1 LLQNR
6 GHLFRLYSCFLRI
19 LLRESEAGLLF
30 VADKNGNP
38 TAVPP
43 GNKMSKRSIAIIS
56 LLALLSC
63 LPVFASAFGTIKA
76 IVHDPQHRPVQG
88 AQVEVKS
95 RTSDFKTS
103 GTTNE
108 EGMALLS
115 NVPIGAYDVTII
127 SHGFNGAQQFVTVSS
142 GNVQEMHFALA
153 LAQHQE
159 TVEVSGA
166 PEMVNPSSA
175 VPQTLVSRGDIA
187 QTPGADRTNSMAMI
201 TDYVP
206 GAAVV
211 HDQLHVR
218 GGHQVTWEIDGVPV
232 PNTNIATNVG
242 PQFDPKDVDYMEVQ
256 RGSFSAEA
264 GDRTYG
270 VFNVV
275 PRTGFERSRQGELVA
290 SYGSFNSTDDQLSF
304 GDHNDRSA
312 YYVSLN
318 GNRTD
323 HGLETPTPAN
333 LHNQADG
340 GGAFTS
346 LILNATPTDQLRF
359 VGSARTDFFQVP
371 NDADLQAAGVRDRDR
386 EQDIFGNLSWI
397 HTFGPGVLL
406 TVAPSYHFNRAAF
419 EGLGGADQRLVTTDN
434 RASSYLGGETS
445 LSVIMGRHN
454 ASVGFYG
461 FAQHDNTLFGLT
473 GTNDD
478 GDLVDAHPPREKVS
492 GNLEAVWIQDQY
504 KAASWLSLS
513 AGVRLTQFSGLVTET
528 VGSPRL
534 GAAIQIPHLG
544 WILRAAYSRYY
555 QAPPLDTIS
564 SDILGVSPDQGFLP
578 LRGERDEQHDIG
590 LTIPMRGWTFDFDN
604 FRTGAH
610 NFFDHDA
617 LGNSNLFIP
626 LTIQS
631 VRIVGYEATVR
642 SPKLFKKIDLHLAY
656 SHQSVE
662 GSGGV
667 TGGLTDFAA
676 PDAGFFFLDH
686 DQRHTLSTGF
696 TAVLPLRN
704 WLSGNVSAGSGFLD
718 GDGPGHLP
726 AYANL
731 DLAVGHSFGENWSA
745 KLTATN
751 LTDNRYFIDRSNT
764 FGGSH
769 VSDPRMVSVQ
779 LRYKF
784 HY

>member
-1 LLQNR
+1 
-6 GHLFRLYSCFLRI
+6 
-19 LLRESEAGLLF
+19 
-30 VADKNGNP
+30 
-38 TAVPP
+38 
-43 GNKMSKRSIAIIS
+43 MSKRSIAIIT

-63 LPVFASAFGTIKA
+63 LPATASVFGTIKA

-88 AQVEVKS
+88 AQVEAKS

-115 NVPIGAYDVTII
+115 NVPVGEYDVTII
-127 SHGFNGAQQFVTVSS
+127 SHGFNGAQQSVTVSS

-153 LAQHQE
+153 LAQRQE

-166 PEMVNPSSA
+166 PEMVDPSSP
-175 VPQTLVSRGDIA
+175 VSQTLVSRGDIA
-187 QTPGADRTNSMAMI
+187 ETPGADRTNSMAMI

-206 GAAVV
+206 GASMV

-312 YYVSLN
+312 YYLSLN

-323 HGLETPTPAN
+323 HGLETPTSTN

-371 NDADLQAAGVRDRDR
+371 NDADLQAAGVRDRER

-419 EGLGGADQRLVTTDN
+419 EGQGAADQRLVTTDN
-434 RASSYLGGETS
+434 RASSYLGGQTS
-445 LSVIMGRHN
+445 VSVVKGRHN
-454 ASVGFYG
+454 ASAGFYG

-473 GTNDD
+473 GTNDV
-478 GDLVDAHPPREKVS
+478 GASVDAHPARQKVS

-504 KAASWLSLS
+504 KASSWLSLT
-513 AGVRLTQFSGLVTET
+513 AGVRLTHFSGLVTET
-528 VGSPRL
+528 VSSPRL

-544 WILRAAYSRYY
+544 WIVRGAYSRYY

-564 SDILGVSPDQGFLP
+564 ADILSVSPDQGFLP

-590 LTIPMRGWTFDFDN
+590 LTIPVHGWTLDFDN

-642 SPKLFKKIDLHLAY
+642 SPKLFRKVDLHLAY

-662 GSGGV
+662 GSGGI
-667 TGGLTDFAA
+667 TGGLTDFA
-676 PDAGFFFLDH
+676 PPEAGFFFLDH

-696 TAVLPLRN
+696 TTVLPHKS

-726 AYANL
+726 AYATL

>member
-1 LLQNR
+1 
-6 GHLFRLYSCFLRI
+6 
-19 LLRESEAGLLF
+19 
-30 VADKNGNP
+30 
-38 TAVPP
+38 
-43 GNKMSKRSIAIIS
+43 MSKRFIAIII
-56 LLALLSC
+56 LLALLAA
-63 LPVFASAFGTIKA
+63 LPAFGSVFGTVKA
-76 IVHDPQHRPVQG
+76 IVHDPQHRPVKG
-88 AQVEVKS
+88 AQVEVQS
-95 RTSDFKTS
+95 RTSAFKMA
-103 GTTNE
+103 GATNE
-108 EGMALLS
+108 DGIATLQ
-115 NVPIGAYDVTII
+115 NVPVGEYDVTIQ
-127 SHGFNGAQQFVTVSS
+127 SPGFAAVHQSVTVTSS
-142 GNVQEMHFALA
+142 NVQEMHFALA

-166 PEMVNPSSA
+166 PETVNPSSST
-175 VPQTLVSRGDIA
+175 PQTLVNRSDIA

-206 GAAVV
+206 GASMV

-218 GGHQVTWEIDGVPV
+218 GGHQVTWEIDGIPV

-256 RGSFSAEA
+256 RGSFSAES

-275 PRTGFERSRQGELVA
+275 TRSGFERSSQGELVA

-312 YYVSLN
+312 YYVSLS
-318 GNRTD
+318 GNRSD
-323 HGLETPTPAN
+323 HGLETPATDN
-333 LHNQADG
+333 LHNQSSG

-346 LILNATPTDQLRF
+346 LILNASPRDQLRF
-359 VGSARTDFFQVP
+359 VGSARSDFFQVP
-371 NDADLQAAGVRDRDR
+371 NDADLQAAGVRDRER

-397 HTFGPGVLL
+397 HTFGSGVLL

-419 EGLGGADQRLVTTDN
+419 EGLGAPNQRLVTTDN
-434 RASSYLGGETS
+434 RASSYLGGQAS
-445 LSVIMGRHN
+445 LNVVKGRHN
-454 ASVGFYG
+454 ASIGFYG

-473 GTNDD
+473 GTNDF
-478 GDLVDAHPPREKVS
+478 GDPVDADPPRQKVS
-492 GNLEAVWIQDQY
+492 GELDALWIQDQY
-504 KAASWLSLS
+504 KAASWLSLT
-513 AGVRLTQFSGLVTET
+513 AGVRFTRFSGLVTET
-528 VGSPRL
+528 AGSPRL
-534 GAAIQIPHLG
+534 GVAIQIPRLH
-544 WILRAAYSRYY
+544 WILRGAYSRYY
-555 QAPPLDTIS
+555 QAPPLDTVS
-564 SDILGVSPDQGFLP
+564 ADVLSVSPDQGFLP

-590 LTIPMRGWTFDFDN
+590 LTIPVRGWVLEFDQV
-604 FRTGAH
+604 RTGAH

-626 LTIQS
+626 LTIES

-662 GSGGV
+662 GSGGI
-667 TGGLTDFAA
+667 TGGLTDFAPPA
-676 PDAGFFFLDH
+676 EGFFFLDH
-686 DQRHTLSTGF
+686 DQRQTLSTGF
-696 TAVLPLRN
+696 TALLPHKS

-726 AYANL
+726 AYATV
-731 DLAVGHSFGENWSA
+731 DLSVGHSFGENWSA
-745 KLTATN
+745 KVTATN
-751 LTDNRYFIDRSNT
+751 LADNRYFIDRTNS

-769 VSDPRMVSVQ
+769 VSDPRMVAVQ
-779 LRYKF
+779 VRYKF

>member
-1 LLQNR
+1 ML
-6 GHLFRLYSCFLRI
+6 
-19 LLRESEAGLLF
+19 
-30 VADKNGNP
+30 
-38 TAVPP
+38 
-43 GNKMSKRSIAIIS
+43 KRSIAITV
-56 LLALLSC
+56 LLALLAA
-63 LPVFASAFGTIKA
+63 LPAFASVFGTVKA
-76 IVHDPQHRPVQG
+76 IVHDPQHRPVKG
-88 AQVEVKS
+88 AQVEVQS
-95 RTSDFKTS
+95 RTSAFKMA
-103 GTTNE
+103 GATNDD
-108 EGMALLS
+108 GIATLQ
-115 NVPIGAYDVTII
+115 NVPVGEYDVTIQ
-127 SHGFNGAQQFVTVSS
+127 SPGFAAVQQSVTVTSS
-142 GNVQEMHFALA
+142 NVQEMHFALA
-153 LAQHQE
+153 VAQHQE
-159 TVEVSGA
+159 TVDVSGA
-166 PEMVNPSSA
+166 PETVNPSSP
-175 VPQTLVSRGDIA
+175 VPQVLINRADIA
-187 QTPGADRTNSMAMI
+187 QTPGADRANSMAMI

-206 GAAVV
+206 GAAMV

-218 GGHQVTWEIDGVPV
+218 GGHQVTWEIDGIPV

-242 PQFDPKDVDYMEVQ
+242 PQFDPKDIDYMEVQ

-275 PRTGFERSRQGELVA
+275 TRSGFERARQGELIA
-290 SYGSFNSTDDQLSF
+290 SYGNFNSTDDQLSF

-312 YYVSLN
+312 YYVSLS
-318 GNRTD
+318 GNRSD
-323 HGLETPTPAN
+323 HGLETPTNDN
-333 LHNQADG
+333 LHNQSAG

-346 LILNATPTDQLRF
+346 LILNASPNDQVRF
-359 VGSARTDFFQVP
+359 VGSARSDFFQVP
-371 NDADLQAAGVRDRDR
+371 NDVDLQAAGVRDRER

-419 EGLGGADQRLVTTDN
+419 EGLGATDQRLVTTDN
-434 RASSYLGGETS
+434 RASSYFGGQA
-445 LSVIMGRHN
+445 SVNVVKGRHN

-473 GTNDD
+473 GTNDS
-478 GDLVDAHPPREKVS
+478 GDPVDAHPPRQKVS
-492 GNLEAVWIQDQY
+492 GELDAFWIQDQY
-504 KAASWLSLS
+504 KAASWLSLT
-513 AGVRLTQFSGLVTET
+513 AGVRFTRFSGLVTET
-528 VGSPRL
+528 AGSPRL
-534 GAAIQIPHLG
+534 GVAIQIPRLH
-544 WILRAAYSRYY
+544 WVLRGAYSRYY
-555 QAPPLDTIS
+555 QAPPLDTVS
-564 SDILGVSPDQGFLP
+564 PDVLSVSPDQGFLP
-578 LRGERDEQHDIG
+578 LRGERDEQRDFG
-590 LTIPMRGWTFDFDN
+590 LTIPLRGWVLEFDQ
-604 FRTGAH
+604 FRTAAH

-626 LTIQS
+626 LTIES

-667 TGGLTDFAA
+667 TGGLTDFAPPA
-676 PDAGFFFLDH
+676 EGFFFLDH
-686 DQRHTLSTGF
+686 DQRQTLSAGF
-696 TAVLPLRN
+696 TAVLPYKS

-726 AYANL
+726 AYATV
-731 DLAVGHSFGENWSA
+731 DLSLGHSFGENWSA
-745 KLTATN
+745 KVTATN
-751 LTDNRYFIDRSNT
+751 LADNRYFIDHSNS

>member
-1 LLQNR
+1 ML
-6 GHLFRLYSCFLRI
+6 
-19 LLRESEAGLLF
+19 
-30 VADKNGNP
+30 
-38 TAVPP
+38 
-43 GNKMSKRSIAIIS
+43 KRSIAITV
-56 LLALLSC
+56 LLALLAA
-63 LPVFASAFGTIKA
+63 LPAFASVFGTVKA
-76 IVHDPQHRPVQG
+76 IVHDPQHRPVKG
-88 AQVEVKS
+88 AQVEVQS
-95 RTSDFKTS
+95 RTSAFKMA
-103 GTTNE
+103 GATNDD
-108 EGMALLS
+108 GIATLQ
-115 NVPIGAYDVTII
+115 NVPVGEYDVTIQ
-127 SHGFNGAQQFVTVSS
+127 SPGFAAVQQSVTVTSS
-142 GNVQEMHFALA
+142 NVQEMHFALA
-153 LAQHQE
+153 VAQHQE
-159 TVEVSGA
+159 TVDVSGA
-166 PEMVNPSSA
+166 PETVNHSSP
-175 VPQTLVSRGDIA
+175 VPQVLINRADIA
-187 QTPGADRTNSMAMI
+187 QTPGADRANSMAMI

-206 GAAVV
+206 GAAMV

-218 GGHQVTWEIDGVPV
+218 GGHQVTWEIDGIPV

-242 PQFDPKDVDYMEVQ
+242 PQFDPKDIDYMEVQ

-275 PRTGFERSRQGELVA
+275 TRSGFERARQGELIA
-290 SYGSFNSTDDQLSF
+290 SYGNFNSTDDQLSF

-312 YYVSLN
+312 YYVSLS
-318 GNRTD
+318 GNRSD
-323 HGLETPTPAN
+323 HGLETPTNDN
-333 LHNQADG
+333 LHNQSGG

-346 LILNATPTDQLRF
+346 LILNASPNDQVRF
-359 VGSARTDFFQVP
+359 VGSARSDFFQVP
-371 NDADLQAAGVRDRDR
+371 NDVDLQAAGVRDRER

-419 EGLGGADQRLVTTDN
+419 EGLGATDQRLVTTDN
-434 RASSYLGGETS
+434 RASSYFGGQA
-445 LSVIMGRHN
+445 SVNVVKGRHN

-473 GTNDD
+473 GTNDS
-478 GDLVDAHPPREKVS
+478 GDPVDAHPPRQKVS
-492 GNLEAVWIQDQY
+492 GELDALWIQDQY
-504 KAASWLSLS
+504 KAASWLSLT
-513 AGVRLTQFSGLVTET
+513 AGVRFTRFSGLVTET
-528 VGSPRL
+528 AGSPRL
-534 GAAIQIPHLG
+534 GVAIEIPRLH
-544 WILRAAYSRYY
+544 WVLRGAYSRYY

-564 SDILGVSPDQGFLP
+564 PDVLSVSPDQGFLP
-578 LRGERDEQHDIG
+578 LRGERDEQRDFG
-590 LTIPMRGWTFDFDN
+590 LTIPLRGWVLEFDQ
-604 FRTGAH
+604 FRTAAH

-626 LTIQS
+626 LTIES

-667 TGGLTDFAA
+667 TGGLTDFAPPA
-676 PDAGFFFLDH
+676 EGFFFLDH
-686 DQRHTLSTGF
+686 DQRQTLSAGF
-696 TAVLPLRN
+696 TAVLPYKS

-726 AYANL
+726 AYATV
-731 DLAVGHSFGENWSA
+731 DLSLGHSFGENWSA
-745 KLTATN
+745 KVTATN
-751 LTDNRYFIDRSNT
+751 LADNRYFIDHSNS

>member
-1 LLQNR
+1 ML
-6 GHLFRLYSCFLRI
+6 
-19 LLRESEAGLLF
+19 
-30 VADKNGNP
+30 
-38 TAVPP
+38 
-43 GNKMSKRSIAIIS
+43 KRSIAIII
-56 LLALLSC
+56 LLALLAA
-63 LPVFASAFGTIKA
+63 LPAFASVFGTVKA
-76 IVHDPQHRPVQG
+76 IVHDPQHRPVKG
-88 AQVEVKS
+88 AQVEVQS
-95 RTSDFKTS
+95 RTSAFKMA
-103 GTTNE
+103 GATNDD
-108 EGMALLS
+108 GIATLQ
-115 NVPIGAYDVTII
+115 NVPVGEYDVTIQ
-127 SHGFNGAQQFVTVSS
+127 SPGFAAVQQSVTVTSS
-142 GNVQEMHFALA
+142 NVQEMHFALA
-153 LAQHQE
+153 VAQHQE
-159 TVEVSGA
+159 TVDVSGA
-166 PEMVNPSSA
+166 PETVNPSSP
-175 VPQTLVSRGDIA
+175 VPQVLISRSDIA
-187 QTPGADRTNSMAMI
+187 QTPGADRANSMAMI

-206 GAAVV
+206 GAAMV

-218 GGHQVTWEIDGVPV
+218 GGHQVTWEIDGIPV

-242 PQFDPKDVDYMEVQ
+242 PQFDPKDIDYMEVQ
-256 RGSFSAEA
+256 RGSFSAES

-275 PRTGFERSRQGELVA
+275 TRSGFERSRQGELVA
-290 SYGSFNSTDDQLSF
+290 SYGNFNSTDDQLSF

-312 YYVSLN
+312 YYVSLS
-318 GNRTD
+318 GNRSD
-323 HGLETPTPAN
+323 HGLETPTTDN
-333 LHNQADG
+333 LHNQSSG

-346 LILNATPTDQLRF
+346 LILNASPTDQVRF

-371 NDADLQAAGVRDRDR
+371 NDVDLQAAGVRDRER

-419 EGLGGADQRLVTTDN
+419 EGLGATDQRLVTTDN
-434 RASSYLGGETS
+434 RASSYFGGQA
-445 LSVIMGRHN
+445 SVNVVKGRHN

-473 GTNDD
+473 GTNDA
-478 GDLVDAHPPREKVS
+478 GDPVDAHPPRQKVS
-492 GNLEAVWIQDQY
+492 GELDAFWVQDQY
-504 KAASWLSLS
+504 KAASWLSLT
-513 AGVRLTQFSGLVTET
+513 AGVRFTRFSGLVTET
-528 VGSPRL
+528 ASSPRL
-534 GAAIQIPHLG
+534 GVAIQIPRLH
-544 WILRAAYSRYY
+544 WVLRAAYSRYY

-564 SDILGVSPDQGFLP
+564 TDVLSVSPDQGFLP
-578 LRGERDEQHDIG
+578 LRGERDEQRDFG
-590 LTIPMRGWTFDFDN
+590 LTIPVRGWVLEFDQ
-604 FRTGAH
+604 FRTAAH

-626 LTIQS
+626 LTIES

-656 SHQSVE
+656 SHQTIE

-667 TGGLTDFAA
+667 TGGLTDFAPPA
-676 PDAGFFFLDH
+676 EGFFFLDH

-696 TAVLPLRN
+696 TAVLPYKS

-726 AYANL
+726 AYATV
-731 DLAVGHSFGENWSA
+731 DLSVGHSFGENWSA

-751 LTDNRYFIDRSNT
+751 LADNRYFIDHSNS

-769 VSDPRMVSVQ
+769 VSDPRMVAVQ
-779 LRYKF
+779 VRYRF

>member
-1 LLQNR
+1 
-6 GHLFRLYSCFLRI
+6 
-19 LLRESEAGLLF
+19 
-30 VADKNGNP
+30 
-38 TAVPP
+38 
-43 GNKMSKRSIAIIS
+43 MSKRSIAIIT

-63 LPVFASAFGTIKA
+63 LPATASVFGTIKA

-88 AQVEVKS
+88 AQVEAKS

-115 NVPIGAYDVTII
+115 NVPVGEYDVTII
-127 SHGFNGAQQFVTVSS
+127 SHGFNGAQQSVTVSS

-153 LAQHQE
+153 LAQRQE

-166 PEMVNPSSA
+166 PEMVDPSSP
-175 VPQTLVSRGDIA
+175 VSQTLVSRGDIA
-187 QTPGADRTNSMAMI
+187 ETPGADRTNSMAMI

-206 GAAVV
+206 GASMV

-312 YYVSLN
+312 YYLSLN

-323 HGLETPTPAN
+323 HGLETPTSTN

-371 NDADLQAAGVRDRDR
+371 NDADLQAAGVRDRER
-386 EQDIFGNLSWI
+386 EKDIFGNLSWI

-419 EGLGGADQRLVTTDN
+419 EGQGAVDQRLVTTDN
-434 RASSYLGGETS
+434 RASSYLGGQTS
-445 LSVIMGRHN
+445 LSVVKGRHN
-454 ASVGFYG
+454 ASAGFYG

-473 GTNDD
+473 GTNDA
-478 GDLVDAHPPREKVS
+478 GAPVDAHPARQKVS

-504 KAASWLSLS
+504 KASSWLSLT
-513 AGVRLTQFSGLVTET
+513 AGVRLTHFSGLVTET
-528 VGSPRL
+528 VSSPRL

-544 WILRAAYSRYY
+544 WIVRGAYSRYY

-564 SDILGVSPDQGFLP
+564 ADILSVSPDQGFLP
-578 LRGERDEQHDIG
+578 LRGERDEQHGIG
-590 LTIPMRGWTFDFDN
+590 LTIPVHGWTLDFDN

-642 SPKLFKKIDLHLAY
+642 SPKLFRKVDLHLAY

-662 GSGGV
+662 GSGGI
-667 TGGLTDFAA
+667 TGGLTDFA
-676 PDAGFFFLDH
+676 PPEAGFFFLDH

-696 TAVLPLRN
+696 TTVLPHKS

-726 AYANL
+726 AYATL

-769 VSDPRMVSVQ
+769 VSDPPMVSVQ